1 MKYKRRKL
9 TYNKSVK
16 QRDSYTDYFFL
27 KKERELKESKEERKW
42 EGGRCQGMTAWEV
55 KLGKRIPVMGEL
67 KACLK

>member
-16 QRDSYTDYFFL
+16 QRDSYTDYFL
-27 KKERELKESKEERKW
+27 KNMRTEREQRGEEM
-42 EGGRCQGMTAWEV
+42 GGGSSQEMTAWEV
-55 KLGKRIPVMGEL
+55 KLGKRIPVMGKL